1 MSLRDDIDEAR
12 RTHDMQSI
20 LGTTKKKMVC
30 PLPMHTHSSRPTPSF
45 SIFWRDG
52 HQFFKCHGNC
62 NLTGDVIDLVGYLN
76 ISGYDQKNGKMVR
89 KAMSFLDQ
97 KFEMSIP
104 IPVKEVT
111 LAGSEWFDYLPI
123 SETAIKFAHKRGLN
137 DDTIQK
143 FNLGYWKG
151 FLSIPCFEDKRLNGV
166 KMRRIRKGEPRF
178 FSIEGSRQGL
188 FNFDKVAYSMD
199 VTFIVKGE
207 IPCMLMDQIGFQA
220 CAPTGGEGG
229 WEERWRGALALS
241 SNIVIGDNDGPGR
254 ELGEKRALI
263 TGAKLVYPPSQYQD
277 LDKWILGD
285 PEGSVETITKWRDDA
300 RKEKDV

>member
-1 MSLRDDIDEAR
+1 MSFRDDIDEAR
-12 RTHDMQSI
+12 KTHDMQSI
-20 LGTTKKKMVC
+20 LGTKKKKMVC

-52 HQFFKCHGNC
+52 VQFFKCHGNC

-76 ISGYDQKNGKMVR
+76 ILGYDQKDFKMVR
-89 KAMSFLDQ
+89 KAMGYLDQ
-97 KFEMSIP
+97 KFEISIP
-104 IPVKEVT
+104 IPVKET
-111 LAGSEWFDYLPI
+111 RLAGSEWFDFLPI
-123 SETAIKFAHKRGLN
+123 SETATAYAHKRGLN

-151 FLSIPCFEDKRLNGV
+151 FLSIPCFEEQRLIGV

-199 VTFIVKGE
+199 VTFLVKGE

-220 CAPTGGEGG
+220 CAPTGGESG
-229 WEERWRGALALS
+229 WDERWRSALALS
-241 SNIVIGDNDGPGR
+241 TNIVIGDNDGPGQR
-254 ELGEKRALI
+254 AWQKPSAALGSR
-263 TGAKLVYPPSQYQD
+263 
-277 LDKWILGD
+277 
-285 PEGSVETITKWRDDA
+285 SVLSAVKFSRSG
-300 RKEKDV
+300 